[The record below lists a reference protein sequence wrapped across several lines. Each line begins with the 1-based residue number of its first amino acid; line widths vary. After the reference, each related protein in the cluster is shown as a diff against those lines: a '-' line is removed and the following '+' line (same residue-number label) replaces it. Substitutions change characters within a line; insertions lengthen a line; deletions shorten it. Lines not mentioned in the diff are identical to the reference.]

1 MWWIRRSFHKKMFGC
16 SRKSWKIAREI
27 INRDNDRR
35 GASIYRKLIVLNGI
49 ARLQYKPARDF
60 PKIRRRIHFLFCVCV
75 CINTVE
81 RQQLSVRRFVQ
92 GTETSVWISVRID
105 DQGERKR
112 SCLLLLDCVLCVY
125 VNVYIYSTKE
135 CNYAKKKR
143 RKRGGGGGGLM
154 RNREERAIERTYR
167 RKERSGGRLCKENQI
182 FFPRGVVQC
191 FCPIWSKR
199 LARIKWK
206 RVGGIVRKRRH
217 RSSLNT
223 ERV

>member
-35 GASIYRKLIVLNGI
+35 GASIYRKLIVLNGRLI

-112 SCLLLLDCVLCVY
+112 SCLLLLDCVLCICVWIY
-125 VNVYIYSTKE
+125 IYIYSTKE

-206 RVGGIVRKRRH
+206 RVGRIVR
-217 RSSLNT
+217 NEDT